1 MRFDDRLM
9 TVLDQ
14 PASDPHDRAVRW
26 RQLVDLVARA
36 GAQAANPLVD
46 QALQLIRSDRPQVDD
61 ALRSAAARAVAA
73 LPLPYELVALFASDK
88 LAVSAPMLAA
98 ARLEPNEWQRLLRLA
113 DDETRQFIA
122 TLHPDIPARPP
133 AEVAV
138 DVAAEVEP
146 FVEPDITRGQAIPS
160 ISDVVARIERLRRG
174 RLQPTPGFA
183 PDNRPLAVATGA
195 PALFRWECGPSGEI
209 AWVEGAPRGPLI
221 GRSIARAEEGEGVD
235 EEVERAF
242 AMRAPFRDA
251 QLSLP
256 GEGTLAGAWKIS
268 GVPAFEPADGR
279 FAGYRGI
286 ALREANGGY
295 DPTRNGL
302 HPLLSDPNSLRE
314 LVHEIKTPLNAIIGF
329 AEIID
334 SQLLGPADRHYRTR
348 AAEIVAQAKLLL
360 SAIDD
365 LDFAAKLQADRNRPG
380 SGTDLAMLLEQIAAA
395 MRQGASASA
404 PQLELSIETRKR
416 RCALEPAL
424 AERLVT
430 RFCDALFG
438 AAADGEQL
446 VVHVDNRSGRC
457 LLWVRPPP
465 HLGAGDGDAAS
476 VSFGLR
482 LVRGLARIAGGDLT
496 ITKAR
501 ITLALPEL

>member
-1 MRFDDRLM
+1 M

-36 GAQAANPLVD
+36 GAQADNPLFE
-46 QALQLIRSDRPQVDD
+46 QALQLILTDRPQVDA
-61 ALRSAAARAVAA
+61 ALRAAAARAVAA
-73 LPLPYELVALFASDK
+73 LPLPFELVALFASDT

-98 ARLEPNEWQRLLRLA
+98 ARLERDEWVKVLSVA
-113 DDETRQFIA
+113 DDETRHFIE
-122 TLHPDIPARPP
+122 TLHPDLPP
-133 AEVAV
+133 PDQAKDIREP
-138 DVAAEVEP
+138 EP
-146 FVEPDITRGQAIPS
+146 FVEQADEGPPGHAIPS

-174 RLQPTPGFA
+174 RMPRG
-183 PDNRPLAVATGA
+183 TGA
-195 PALFRWECGPSGEI
+195 FTDDQGPAAVSAAASSLFRWECGPSGEI

-221 GRSIARAEEGEGVD
+221 GRSIARAEESEGVD

-251 QLSLP
+251 LLSLP
-256 GEGTLAGAWKIS
+256 GEGALAGAWKIS

-286 ALREANGGY
+286 ALRDANGVY
-295 DPTRNGL
+295 DPARNGQ
-302 HPLLSDPNSLRE
+302 HSLLSDPNSLRE

-365 LDFAAKLQADRNRPG
+365 LDFSAKLQADRSRPG
-380 SGTDLAMLLEQIAAA
+380 SGTDLGMLLEQIAAA
-395 MRQGASASA
+395 MRQGASANA
-404 PQLELSIETRKR
+404 PQLELAIETRKR

-430 RFCDALFG
+430 RFCTALSG
-438 AAADGEQL
+438 TAADGEQL
-446 VVHVDNRSGRC
+446 VVHLDNRSGRC
-457 LLWVRPPP
+457 VLWVRPPP
-465 HLGAGDGDAAS
+465 QLGPGDGDAAGGN
-476 VSFGLR
+476 FGLR

-496 ITKAR
+496 ITRAR
-501 ITLALPEL
+501 ISLALPEL

>member
-1 MRFDDRLM
+1 MSSRASSACAEAGPTAPGAYSVEER
-9 TVLDQ
+9 
-14 PASDPHDRAVRW
+14 PAPV
-26 RQLVDLVARA
+26 
-36 GAQAANPLVD
+36 
-46 QALQLIRSDRPQVDD
+46 
-61 ALRSAAARAVAA
+61 SAA
-73 LPLPYELVALFASDK
+73 
-88 LAVSAPMLAA
+88 
-98 ARLEPNEWQRLLRLA
+98 
-113 DDETRQFIA
+113 
-122 TLHPDIPARPP
+122 
-133 AEVAV
+133 
-138 DVAAEVEP
+138 
-146 FVEPDITRGQAIPS
+146 
-160 ISDVVARIERLRRG
+160 
-174 RLQPTPGFA
+174 
-183 PDNRPLAVATGA
+183 A

-221 GRSIARAEEGEGVD
+221 GRSIARAEESEGVD

-251 QLSLP
+251 QLTLP
-256 GEGTLAGAWKIS
+256 GEGALAGAWKIS

-286 ALREANGGY
+286 ALRDANGVY
-295 DPTRNGL
+295 DPARNGQ

-334 SQLLGPADRHYRTR
+334 SQLLGPPTAIIATR
-348 AAEIVAQAKLLL
+348 AAEIVAQAELLL

-365 LDFAAKLQADRNRPG
+365 LDFAAKLQADRSRPG
-380 SGTDLAMLLEQIAAA
+380 SGTDLAMLLEQIAVA
-395 MRQGASASA
+395 MRQGASANA

-430 RFCDALFG
+430 RFCTALSG

-446 VVHVDNRSGRC
+446 VVHLDNRSGRC
-457 LLWVRPPP
+457 VLWVRPPP
-465 HLGAGDGDAAS
+465 HLGAGDDDAAS
-476 VSFGLR
+476 GNFGLR

-496 ITKAR
+496 ITRAR
-501 ITLALPEL
+501 ISLALPEL